1 MGFTGLT
8 EEVKYEYEPLVLPEG
23 YRFLRNHIDD
33 EGHWAL
39 ITDAPDPT
47 PDLRLSYDMKF
58 IPRKRIRFTRHVTP
72 WMSDKDWEDFRENFD
87 S

>member
-47 PDLRLSYDMKF
+47 PDLRLSYD
-58 IPRKRIRFTRHVTP
+58 IGCCAGRYRDQP
-72 WMSDKDWEDFRENFD
+72 WRSAATAV
-87 S
+87 